1 LLDHLRVVGPQAEG
15 NEHAYAAKV
24 VEFQRSAVEHE
35 LAWISSLAEEV
46 RRD

>member
-1 LLDHLRVVGPQAEG
+1 MTKVSYRRGVP
-15 NEHAYAAKV
+15 AAKV

-35 LAWISSLAEEV
+35 LAWISSLAKEV